1 MIFTDFD
8 YYCQDCPRLCPKAQ
22 IVEMT
27 NADMSAPPE
36 EAIVTEITIT
46 CTHRKECARLMR
58 ALDKRYKR
66 EQQQLSSIRQKE
78 NNKNGKK

>member
-1 MIFTDFD
+1 MIYTDFD
-8 YYCQDCPRLCPKAQ
+8 YYCQDCPRISPEAR
-22 IVEMT
+22 IAEMT
-27 NADMSAPPE
+27 NADMSAPLE

-66 EQQQLSSIRQKE
+66 EQKLKE
-78 NNKNGKK
+78 NEGNKNGKK